1 MKPMLAGWL
10 WFKSIK
16 QNHPNPASEVKVI
29 SPSLFSG
36 VGTHRKTERCVFSS
50 AFQHDSNVFV
60 LEENQDV
67 AVVYV
72 NDP

>member
-1 MKPMLAGWL
+1 MLAGWL

-36 VGTHRKTERCVFSS
+36 VGTHRKTERCVF
-50 AFQHDSNVFV
+50 V